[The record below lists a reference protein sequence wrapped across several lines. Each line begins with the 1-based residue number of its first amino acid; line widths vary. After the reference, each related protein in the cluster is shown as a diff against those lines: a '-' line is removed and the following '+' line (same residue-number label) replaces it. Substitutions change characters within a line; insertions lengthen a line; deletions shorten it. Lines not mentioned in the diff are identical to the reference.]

1 MRPALP
7 PVSLAAALL
16 VSGCAGGDHPAHSSA
31 STFTSAA
38 APPAKTVT
46 YPLGSSQTVRGVTVA
61 PTGVVVRP
69 GMPPELVLGVA
80 NWAKRPHVDLEFDPY
95 RVVVRQAGRRIS
107 AKEGPSFVLT
117 TGGASPDF
125 IVELPGFRPNLPYT
139 VTASV
144 VAATDLKRVPRGWH
158 RPLRSHWRFTPAL
171 FSAASTA

>member
-1 MRPALP
+1 MRLAILPAG
-7 PVSLAAALL
+7 LAAAVL
-16 VSGCAGGDHPAHSSA
+16 VAGCTGGNHPEGSSSA
-31 STFTSAA
+31 QPSTRTPE
-38 APPAKTVT
+38 PPAAVVT

-69 GMPPELVLGVA
+69 GMPPELVMGVA

-107 AKEGPSFVLT
+107 AKEGASFVLT
-117 TGGASPDF
+117 TGGATPDF

-144 VAATDLKRVPRGWH
+144 VAATDLKKIPRGWD
-158 RPLRSHWRFTPAL
+158 RPLRFHWRFTPASV
-171 FSAASTA
+171 SAT